1 MYEILAAFLVGLAS
15 FFSPC
20 ILPVAPGFVSALAG
34 TVQGK
39 TDISKRQGPSYLK
52 QSSVYKPQ
60 EVEHATHNSRKI
72 MFISTGYF
80 VLGFALVFALI
91 GTIIACF
98 CTSNSVIGL
107 QIKHFIA
114 YTGGFIM
121 LGMGIYMILT
131 TKIAR
136 LNFQKIIS
144 LEKIKG
150 MNIQTAYITSFVFGA
165 TFAAGWTPCV
175 GPLLASILTLAV
187 EHPEIAYNELLVY
200 ALGIGTPFLII
211 SLFLTDVQ
219 RFMRPLVKRVRSFD
233 YIMGGILIVIGIWFL
248 YQQFAD
254 PIILIP
260 T

>member
-1 MYEILAAFLVGLAS
+1 MYEIVAAFLVGLAS

-20 ILPVAPGFVSALAG
+20 ILPIAPGFVSALAG
-34 TVQGK
+34 TVSSSLESPGHKEIQ
-39 TDISKRQGPSYLK
+39 DIFKVQVSQSKERQDI
-52 QSSVYKPQ
+52 
-60 EVEHATHNSRKI
+60 HRSRKV

-98 CTSNSVIGL
+98 CTSNSWIGL
-107 QIKHFIA
+107 EIKHIIA
-114 YTGGFIM
+114 WVGGFIM
-121 LGMGIYMILT
+121 LGMGIYMILST
-131 TKIAR
+131 RIVK

-200 ALGIGTPFLII
+200 ALGIGTPFLVI

-219 RFMRPLVKRVRSFD
+219 RLMRPLVKRVRFFD
-233 YIMGGILIVIGIWFL
+233 YIMGAVLIIIGIWFL
-248 YQQFAD
+248 YQQFSD
-254 PIILIP
+254 PIVLIP
-260 T
+260 S

>member
-1 MYEILAAFLVGLAS
+1 MYEIVAAFLVGLAS

-20 ILPVAPGFVSALAG
+20 ILPIAPGFIASLAG
-34 TVQGK
+34 TVQGQDFK
-39 TDISKRQGPSYLK
+39 KCKEGCLLHH
-52 QSSVYKPQ
+52 
-60 EVEHATHNSRKI
+60 ELEHRTLQSRKI

-80 VLGFALVFALI
+80 VLGLALTFALI

-98 CTSNSVIGL
+98 CTSNSFLGL
-107 QIKHFIA
+107 EIKHLIA
-114 YTGGFIM
+114 WAGGFVM
-121 LGMGIYMILT
+121 LGLGVYMILT

-150 MNIQTAYITSFVFGA
+150 FNIHTAYITSFVFGA

-200 ALGIGTPFLII
+200 ALGLGVPFLII
-211 SLFLTDVQ
+211 SLFVTDFQ
-219 RFMRPLVKRVRSFD
+219 KIMKPLVKRVKYFD
-233 YIMGGILIVIGIWFL
+233 LTMGMILIIIGGWFL
-248 YQQFAD
+248 YQQIID

-260 T
+260 K

>member
-1 MYEILAAFLVGLAS
+1 MYEVLAAFLVGLAS

-20 ILPVAPGFVSALAG
+20 ILPIAPGFISALAG
-34 TVQGK
+34 TVQGR
-39 TDISKRQGPSYLK
+39 TDISKSKTPSYLK
-52 QSSVYKPQ
+52 QSSIYKP
-60 EVEHATHNSRKI
+60 EMVEHAARNSRKI
-72 MFISTGYF
+72 MFLSTGYF

-98 CTSNSVIGL
+98 CTENSMIGV
-107 QIKHFIA
+107 QIKHLIA
-114 YTGGFIM
+114 WAGGFVM
-121 LGMGIYMILT
+121 LGLGVYMILT

-187 EHPEIAYNELLVY
+187 EHPEVAYNELLVY
-200 ALGIGTPFLII
+200 ALGIGTPFLVI

-219 RFMRPLVKRVRSFD
+219 KLMRPLVKRVRFFD

-248 YQQFAD
+248 YQQFSD